1 MQGAGAEAAVDSLVP
16 VLETE
21 RLRLRGHRAD
31 DYAMVTK
38 AWADPEVVRYIGGK
52 PSTPQESWARL
63 LRFAGM
69 WPLLGYGFW
78 AIDEKASGRLIGE
91 IGYMDAKRAIEPSL
105 DGMPELGW
113 VLVTDAHGNGYASEA
128 LAAVL
133 AWGQEHFGPHRATCI
148 IDPANTASIRV
159 ATKAGFHFS
168 HIASYR
174 DDAIH
179 VFVRDEA

>member
-1 MQGAGAEAAVDSLVP
+1 MP
-16 VLETE
+16 VLETG

-31 DYAMVTK
+31 DYAAVTK

-69 WPLLGYGFW
+69 WALLGYGFW

-91 IGYMDAKRAIEPSL
+91 IGYMDAKRAIEPTL

-113 VLVTDAHGNGYASEA
+113 VLVADAHGNGYASEA

-133 AWGQEHFGPHRATCI
+133 AWGRTRFGSHRAACI
-148 IDPANTASIRV
+148 IDPANAASIRV
-159 ATKAGFHFS
+159 ATKAGFGFAHAAMYAGNS
-168 HIASYR
+168 L
-174 DDAIH
+174 D